1 MGMVGAAIMTDFL
14 VRGIGPTVGGVSVP
28 GSAAHPAAAYPRQDS
43 VDG

>member
-1 MGMVGAAIMTDFL
+1 MGMVGAAIMMDFL
-14 VRGIGPTVGGVSVP
+14 VRGIGPTVGGASVP

>member
-1 MGMVGAAIMTDFL
+1 MGMVGTAIMTDFL

-28 GSAAHPAAAYPRQDS
+28 GSAAHPAAAYPWQDS